1 MIRKTP
7 YLCEMCKKH
16 FDEPN
21 IVKEKHCEYNVCPRC
36 IVNGLHSR
44 VIVQNSNPSKIQFDT
59 IIRENKMKEN
69 KILYTELIVKQATL
83 LQNKIY
89 ETLLDYIT
97 NGEILFEDYQVTEE
111 YEVKG
116 VRWDI
121 KLTVIE

>member
-1 MIRKTP
+1 MYALT
-7 YLCEMCKKH
+7 
-16 FDEPN
+16 
-21 IVKEKHCEYNVCPRC
+21 V

-59 IIRENKMKEN
+59 IKRENKMKEN